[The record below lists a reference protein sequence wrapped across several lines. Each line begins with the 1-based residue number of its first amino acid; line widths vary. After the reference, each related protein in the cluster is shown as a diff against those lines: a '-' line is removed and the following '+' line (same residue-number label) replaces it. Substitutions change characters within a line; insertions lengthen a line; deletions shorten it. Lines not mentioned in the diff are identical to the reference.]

1 MVANG
6 TARACFGLHTSGR
19 AAEPAPDSCHAPVAR
34 ARASCRPVTSRRWP
48 ILAIF
53 ILSGAAGLMYEVVW
67 SRQLVLVFG
76 NTTQAVST
84 ILTGFFGGMAIGSW
98 AGGRL
103 ADRVRRPLRLYG
115 VLEGILVVIVLV
127 TPLTFQLIGDVYRGA
142 FASLEGAPQAL
153 ALVRFGL
160 ALLAL
165 APATILMGATLPTLT
180 RYLSRDAAHLSSA
193 FGRLYAANTIG
204 AIIGAAAAGLVLIE
218 IVGLTAT
225 LVVAAACSGAAGLT
239 AIVIDRRRRSAAVL
253 ETAAEPAPGSGSE
266 PAPGEVA
273 DQDPRP
279 RLALVVAFVSGLTSL
294 AYQVLWT
301 RLLASGTGNYTY
313 VFTLILVVFLAG
325 IAIGAVL
332 FTVLRR
338 RIRHPV
344 ALLARTNVIVGFLA
358 LAGVAFVL
366 SQPVEFTLE
375 WGRIDGVISVLFWRV
390 LVVVLPVTIIMGLSF
405 PASSALV
412 AGREGKVA
420 TSAGL
425 LLAANTVGA
434 IVGTFVVPFFVIPAI
449 GSPDAIGLI
458 ALVNVGLGIVLAYKA
473 PIRSALGRL
482 TTYGL
487 GTATAVVLVIAL
499 ATSGMLVDPTVARI
513 EAAEG
518 ELFASREDEIASV
531 QAGMISGYPEL
542 WVTGTSMTLLTVDAK
557 LMPILPLMLR
567 PESTSA
573 LTVAFGMGSAFRSGV
588 IAGLRTDAVEL
599 VPSVPMMFGYYYPDA
614 AQILASPNGRVV
626 VTDGRNYLA
635 LTERR
640 YDIIVTD
647 PPPPI
652 ESSGVSVISSLEYY
666 RAGRD
671 RLNPGGIMMQW
682 VPYGQ
687 TIDEFRAHVRTFAS
701 VFPQALVL
709 RGPGGYGFFMLGSDQ
724 PMAFSDAAVREV
736 LARPGILEDISGAYD
751 SPQKTVDGWSEAIP
765 GLIWLDGAQVAS
777 FAGSGPLVTDD
788 RPLPEY
794 FLLRR
799 TFGEESPLVTPQ
811 SLAEAGFP
819 FR

>member
-1 MVANG
+1 
-6 TARACFGLHTSGR
+6 
-19 AAEPAPDSCHAPVAR
+19 
-34 ARASCRPVTSRRWP
+34 VTSRRWP

-98 AGGRL
+98 GGGRL
-103 ADRVRRPLRLYG
+103 ADRVRRPLLLYG
-115 VLEGILVVIVLV
+115 VLEAILVVVVLL
-127 TPLTFQLIGDVYRGA
+127 TPLTFRLIGDVYRGA
-142 FASLEGAPQAL
+142 FTSLEAAPQVL
-153 ALVRFGL
+153 ALLRFGL

-193 FGRLYAANTIG
+193 FGRLYAANTMG

-218 IVGLTAT
+218 ILGLTET
-225 LVVAAACSGAAGLT
+225 LVVAAGCSGLAGLT
-239 AIVIDRRRRSAAVL
+239 AIVLDRRRRAAVPD
-253 ETAAEPAPGSGSE
+253 AAARAAPPAPEAS
-266 PAPGEVA
+266 PAPGELPDA
-273 DQDPRP
+273 DPRP

-325 IAIGAVL
+325 IAIGAAL
-332 FTVLRR
+332 FTVVRR
-338 RIRHPV
+338 WIRHPV

-358 LAGVAFVL
+358 LAGAIIVL
-366 SQPVEFTLE
+366 SRPVQFTFE
-375 WGRIDGVISVLFWRV
+375 GGRIDGMISVLFWRV
-390 LVVVLPVTIIMGLSF
+390 LVVVLPATIVMGLSF

-412 AGREGKVA
+412 GGREGKVA
-420 TSAGL
+420 TSAGQ
-425 LLAANTVGA
+425 LLAANTLGA

-449 GSPDAIGLI
+449 GSPDAIGVI
-458 ALVNVGLGIVLAYKA
+458 ALVNVGLGIVLAFAA
-473 PIRSALGRL
+473 PIRSVAGRV
-482 TTYGL
+482 TTFGL
-487 GTATAVVLVIAL
+487 GTLTAAVLVVAL
-499 ATSGMLVDPTVARI
+499 ATNGILVDPSVAKI
-513 EAAEG
+513 EARKG

-531 QAGMISGYPEL
+531 QAGTVAGYPEL

-567 PESTSA
+567 PDSKSA

-588 IAGLRTDAVEL
+588 IAGLETEAVEL
-599 VPSVPMMFGYYYPDA
+599 VPSVLTMFGYYYSDA
-614 AQILASPNGRVV
+614 AQILASPNGHVIV
-626 VTDGRNYLA
+626 ADGRNHVE
-635 LTERR
+635 LTDRR

-666 RAGRD
+666 RAGHD

-682 VPYGQ
+682 VPFGQ
-687 TIDEFRAHVRTFAS
+687 TIDEFRAHIRTFAD
-701 VFPQALVL
+701 VFPNVLIL
-709 RGPGGYGFFMLGSDQ
+709 RGPGGYGFFMLGSDR
-724 PMAFSDAAVREV
+724 PMAFEDASVRDV

-751 SPQKTVDGWSEAIP
+751 SREKTADGWAALIP
-765 GLIWLDGAQVAS
+765 RLSWLEGDQVAS
-777 FAGSGPLVTDD
+777 FVGSGPLVTDD

-799 TFGEESPLVTPQ
+799 EFGEKSPLVSAQ

>member
-1 MVANG
+1 M
-6 TARACFGLHTSGR
+6 
-19 AAEPAPDSCHAPVAR
+19 
-34 ARASCRPVTSRRWP
+34 TSRRWP

-98 AGGRL
+98 GGGRL
-103 ADRVRRPLRLYG
+103 ADRVRRPLLLYG
-115 VLEGILVVIVLV
+115 LLEGILVVVVLL
-127 TPLTFQLIGDVYRGA
+127 TPLTFRLIGDVYRGA
-142 FASLEGAPQAL
+142 FTSLEAEPQAL

-218 IVGLTAT
+218 VLGLTET
-225 LVVAAACSGAAGLT
+225 LVVAACCSGAAGLT
-239 AIVIDRRRRSAAVL
+239 AIVIDRKRRAAVPILVAPVAPPTL
-253 ETAAEPAPGSGSE
+253 EPPAIPD
-266 PAPGEVA
+266 AVA
-273 DQDPRP
+273 DDDPRP

-313 VFTLILVVFLAG
+313 VFTLILVVFLTG

-344 ALLARTNVIVGFLA
+344 ALLARTNVIVGVLA

-366 SQPVEFTLE
+366 SQPVEFTVE
-375 WGRIDGVISVLFWRV
+375 AGRIDGLISVLFWRV
-390 LVVVLPVTIIMGLSF
+390 LVVVLPATIVMGLSF

-412 AGREGKVA
+412 GGREGKVA

-449 GSPDAIGLI
+449 GSPDAIGVI
-458 ALVNVGLGIVLAYKA
+458 ALVNVVLGVVLAYRA
-473 PIRSALGRL
+473 PIRSALGRT

-487 GTATAVVLVIAL
+487 GAATAAVLVIAL
-499 ATSGMLVDPTVARI
+499 ATNGILVDPSVARI
-513 EAAEG
+513 EAAKG

-531 QAGMISGYPEL
+531 QAGTVAGYPEL

-567 PESTSA
+567 PDSKSA
-573 LTVAFGMGSAFRSGV
+573 LTVALGMGSAFRSGV
-588 IAGLRTDAVEL
+588 IAGLRTDAIEL
-599 VPSVPMMFGYYYPDA
+599 VPSVPMMFGYFYPDA

-626 VTDGRNYLA
+626 VTDGRNYMA
-635 LTERR
+635 LTDSR

-666 RAGRD
+666 QAGHD
-671 RLNPGGIMMQW
+671 RLNRGGIMMQW

-687 TIDEFRAHVRTFAS
+687 TIDEFRAHIRTFAS
-701 VFPQALVL
+701 VFPHVLVL
-709 RGPGGYGFFMLGSDQ
+709 RGPGSYGFFVMGSDRA
-724 PMAFSDAAVREV
+724 MAFSDATVREV
-736 LARPGILEDISGAYD
+736 LARPGILETISGAYD
-751 SPQKTVDGWSEAIP
+751 SPRTTVDGWSEAIP
-765 GLIWLDGAQVAS
+765 GLVWLEGGQVAA

-799 TFGEESPLVTPQ
+799 AFGEESPLVTPQ

-819 FR
+819 LR

>member
-1 MVANG
+1 M
-6 TARACFGLHTSGR
+6 
-19 AAEPAPDSCHAPVAR
+19 
-34 ARASCRPVTSRRWP
+34 TSRRWS

-53 ILSGAAGLMYEVVW
+53 VLSGAAGLMYEVVW

-84 ILTGFFGGMAIGSW
+84 ILTGFFAGMAIGSW

-103 ADRVRRPLRLYG
+103 ADRVKRPLLLYG
-115 VLEGILVVIVLV
+115 LLEAILVVVVLLTPV
-127 TPLTFQLIGDVYRGA
+127 TFRLIGEVYRGA
-142 FASLEGAPQAL
+142 FASLEATPQVL

-204 AIIGAAAAGLVLIE
+204 AIIGAALAGLVLIE
-218 IVGLTAT
+218 IFGLTET
-225 LVVAAACSGAAGLT
+225 LIVAAGCSGAAAVM
-239 AIVIDRRRRSAAVL
+239 AIAIDRRRRAAAAREIAPPPPPLPAAADSDESAD
-253 ETAAEPAPGSGSE
+253 T
-266 PAPGEVA
+266 
-273 DQDPRP
+273 DPRP
-279 RLALVVAFVSGLTSL
+279 RLALVIAFVSGLTSL

-313 VFTLILVVFLAG
+313 VFTLILVVFLSG
-325 IAIGAVL
+325 IAIGAL
-332 FTVLRR
+332 LYTLLRR
-338 RIRHPV
+338 RIRLPV

-358 LAGVAFVL
+358 LAGACFVL
-366 SQPVEFTLE
+366 SRPIDFTIVD
-375 WGRIDGVISVLFWRV
+375 GRIDGLISVLFWRV
-390 LVVVLPVTIIMGLSF
+390 LVVVLPVTIVMGLSF

-425 LLAANTVGA
+425 LLAANTLGA

-449 GSPDAIGLI
+449 GSPNAIGVI
-458 ALVNVGLGIVLAYKA
+458 ALGNVALGIALAYKA
-473 PIRSALGRL
+473 PIRSVAGRV

-487 GTATAVVLVIAL
+487 GGATAAVIVVAL
-499 ATSGMLVDPTVARI
+499 GTGNLLVDPSVARI
-513 EAAEG
+513 QALKGQVYAT
-518 ELFASREDEIASV
+518 AEDEIASV
-531 QAGMISGYPEL
+531 QAGETSGYPEL

-567 PESTSA
+567 PGSTSA

-599 VPSVPMMFGYYYPDA
+599 VPSVLPMFGYFYPDA
-614 AQILASPNGRVV
+614 AQILANPNGRVV
-626 VTDGRNYLA
+626 VTDGRNYME
-635 LTERR
+635 LTDRR

-666 RAGRD
+666 RAGHD
-671 RLNPGGIMMQW
+671 RLNEGGVMMQW

-687 TIDEFRAHVRTFAS
+687 TLDEFRAHVRTFAE
-701 VFPQALVL
+701 VFPNVLVL
-709 RGPGGYGFFMLGSDQ
+709 HGPGGYGFFMLGSDQ
-724 PMAFSDAAVREV
+724 PMSFSDAATREV
-736 LARPGILEDISGAYD
+736 LGRPGILEDISGAYD
-751 SPQKTVDGWSEAIP
+751 SPAETVDAWAALIP
-765 GLIWLDGAQVAS
+765 KLIVLDGGQATA

-799 TFGEESPLVTPQ
+799 VFGTESPLLTPD

>member
-1 MVANG
+1 M
-6 TARACFGLHTSGR
+6 
-19 AAEPAPDSCHAPVAR
+19 
-34 ARASCRPVTSRRWP
+34 TSRRWP
-48 ILAIF
+48 VLAIF

-98 AGGRL
+98 GGGRL
-103 ADRVRRPLRLYG
+103 ADRVRRPLLLYG
-115 VLEGILVVIVLV
+115 LLEAILVVVVLL
-127 TPLTFQLIGDVYRGA
+127 TPLTFRLIGDVYRGA
-142 FASLEGAPQAL
+142 FTSLEAEPQAL

-218 IVGLTAT
+218 VLGLTQT
-225 LVVAAACSGAAGLT
+225 LVVAACCSGAAGLT
-239 AIVIDRRRRSAAVL
+239 AIVIDRKRRATASAPVAPVAPPTPEASAIDD
-253 ETAAEPAPGSGSE
+253 ETPDE
-266 PAPGEVA
+266 
-273 DQDPRP
+273 DPRP
-279 RLALVVAFVSGLTSL
+279 RIALVVAFVSGLTSL

-313 VFTLILVVFLAG
+313 VFTLILVVFLTG

-332 FTVLRR
+332 FTLVRR
-338 RIRHPV
+338 WIRRPV
-344 ALLARTNVIVGFLA
+344 ALLARTNIIVGFLA
-358 LAGVAFVL
+358 LAGVIFVL
-366 SQPVEFTLE
+366 SEPVQYRVEAS
-375 WGRIDGVISVLFWRV
+375 RIDGLIGVLFWRA
-390 LVVVLPVTIIMGLSF
+390 LVVVLPATIIMGLSF

-412 AGREGKVA
+412 AGRQGKVA
-420 TSAGL
+420 TSAGQ
-425 LLAANTVGA
+425 LLAANTLGA

-449 GSPDAIGLI
+449 GSPDAIGVI
-458 ALVNVGLGIVLAYKA
+458 ALVNVILGIILAYQA
-473 PIRSALGRL
+473 PIRSRAGRI
-482 TTYGL
+482 TTYSL
-487 GTATAVVLVIAL
+487 GAVTAAVLVIAL
-499 ATSGMLVDPTVARI
+499 ATNGILVDPSVANI
-513 EAAEG
+513 EGRDG
-518 ELFASREDEIASV
+518 ELFASHEDEIASV
-531 QAGMISGYPEL
+531 QAGSVAGYPEL

-588 IAGLRTDAVEL
+588 IAGLTTDAVEL
-599 VPSVPMMFGYYYPDA
+599 VPSVPPMFAFYYPDA
-614 AQILASPNGRVV
+614 AQILANPNGHVIIA
-626 VTDGRNYLA
+626 DGRNHME
-635 LTERR
+635 LTDTR

-666 RAGRD
+666 RAGHD
-671 RLNPGGIMMQW
+671 RLTPGGIMMQW

-687 TIDEFRAHVRTFAS
+687 TIDEFRAHVRTFAD
-701 VFPQALVL
+701 VFPNVLVL
-709 RGPGGYGFFMLGSDQ
+709 RGPGGWGFFMMGSDQ
-724 PMAFSDAAVREV
+724 RMAFSDATVREV

-751 SPQKTVDGWSEAIP
+751 SPQRTVGGWA
-765 GLIWLDGAQVAS
+765 GLIPSLIWIRGGQVTS
-777 FAGSGPLVTDD
+777 FAGPGPLVTDD

-799 TFGEESPLVTPQ
+799 TFGEKSPLVSPQ

>member
-1 MVANG
+1 M
-6 TARACFGLHTSGR
+6 
-19 AAEPAPDSCHAPVAR
+19 
-34 ARASCRPVTSRRWP
+34 TSRRWP
-48 ILAIF
+48 ILALF

-98 AGGRL
+98 GGGRL
-103 ADRVRRPLRLYG
+103 ADRVRRPLLLYG
-115 VLEGILVVIVLV
+115 LLELVLVVVVLL
-127 TPLTFQLIGDVYRGA
+127 TPLTFRLIGDVYRGA
-142 FASLEGAPQAL
+142 FTSLEASPQVL
-153 ALVRFGL
+153 ALLRFGL

-218 IVGLTAT
+218 ILGLTET
-225 LVVAAACSGAAGLT
+225 LVVAAGCSGLAGLT
-239 AIVIDRRRRSAAVL
+239 AIFLDRRRRAGASNPVVPASPSLSPASAVA
-253 ETAAEPAPGSGSE
+253 
-266 PAPGEVA
+266 GELP
-273 DQDPRP
+273 DEDPRP

-313 VFTLILVVFLAG
+313 VFTLILVVFLIG

-332 FTVLRR
+332 FTLLRR
-338 RIRHPV
+338 WIRRPV
-344 ALLARTNVIVGFLA
+344 ALLARTNVVVGFLA
-358 LAGVAFVL
+358 LAGVVFVL
-366 SQPVEFTLE
+366 SRPVEFSTPG
-375 WGRIDGVISVLFWRV
+375 GRIDGVISVLFWRV
-390 LVVVLPVTIIMGLSF
+390 LFVVLPATIVMGMSF
-405 PASSALV
+405 PASSALL

-425 LLAANTVGA
+425 LLAANTSGA

-449 GSPDAIGLI
+449 GSPDAIGVI
-458 ALVNVGLGIVLAYKA
+458 ALINVVLGIVLAGAA
-473 PIRSALGRL
+473 PIRSAAGRI

-487 GTATAVVLVIAL
+487 GAVTAAIIVIAL
-499 ATSGMLVDPTVARI
+499 ATSGILVDPSVARI
-513 EAAEG
+513 QELNG

-531 QAGMISGYPEL
+531 QAGEVGGYPEL

-557 LMPILPLMLR
+557 LMPIVPLMLR
-567 PESTSA
+567 PESKSLLA
-573 LTVAFGMGSAFRSGV
+573 VAFGMGSAFRSGI
-588 IAGLRTDAVEL
+588 IAGLQTDAVEL
-599 VPSVPMMFGYYYPDA
+599 VPSVALMFGYFYPDA
-614 AQILASPNGRVV
+614 GQVLANPNGHVI
-626 VTDGRNYLA
+626 VTDGRNYME
-635 LTERR
+635 LTDQH

-652 ESSGVSVISSLEYY
+652 ESAGVSVISSLEYY
-666 RAGRD
+666 RAGHD

-687 TIDEFRAHVRTFAS
+687 TIDEFRAHVRTFAD
-701 VFPQALVL
+701 VFPNVLIL
-709 RGPGGYGFFMLGSDQ
+709 RGPGGYGFSMLGSDR
-724 PMAFSDAAVREV
+724 PMAFDGASVREV
-736 LARPGILEDISGAYD
+736 LARPGILDDVSGAYD
-751 SPQKTVDGWSEAIP
+751 SPEKTVDGWAALIP
-765 GLIWLDGAQVAS
+765 RLTWLEGAQVAL

-799 TFGEESPLVTPQ
+799 MFGEQSPRVSPGT
-811 SLAEAGFP
+811 LADAGFP

>member
-1 MVANG
+1 M
-6 TARACFGLHTSGR
+6 TT
-19 AAEPAPDSCHAPVAR
+19 
-34 ARASCRPVTSRRWP
+34 RRWP

-84 ILTGFFGGMAIGSW
+84 ILTGYFGGMAIGSW

-103 ADRVRRPLRLYG
+103 ADRIPRPLRLYG
-115 VLEGILVVIVLV
+115 LLEGILVAVVLL
-127 TPLTFQLIGDVYRGA
+127 TPLTFQLISEVYRGA
-142 FASLEGAPQAL
+142 FASLEAAPQAL

-204 AIIGAAAAGLVLIE
+204 AILGAAAAGLVLIE
-218 IVGLTAT
+218 ILGLTAT
-225 LVVAAACSGAAGLT
+225 LVVGAACSALAGLT
-239 AIVIDRRRRSAAVL
+239 AIVLDLRRRVGAFG
-253 ETAAEPAPGSGSE
+253 TAAHATPAFDLPSV
-266 PAPGEVA
+266 ADEVA
-273 DQDPRP
+273 DPDPRP

-344 ALLARTNVIVGFLA
+344 ALLAGTNVLVAVLA
-358 LAGVAFVL
+358 LAGVVFVL

-375 WGRIDGVISVLFWRV
+375 WGRIDGVIGVLFWRV
-390 LVVVLPVTIIMGLSF
+390 LVVVLPATIVMGLSF

-449 GSPDAIGLI
+449 GSPDAIGVI
-458 ALVNVGLGIVLAYKA
+458 ALVNVVLGIVLAYRA
-473 PIRSALGRL
+473 PIRSALGRI

-487 GTATAVVLVIAL
+487 GTATALVLVIAL
-499 ATSGMLVDPTVARI
+499 ATSGILVDPSVARI
-513 EAAEG
+513 EAMRG
-518 ELFASREDEIASV
+518 QLFASREDEIASV
-531 QAGMISGYPEL
+531 QAGTINGYPEL

-567 PESTSA
+567 PDSTSA

-599 VPSVPMMFGYYYPDA
+599 VPSVPLMFGHYYPDA
-614 AQILASPNGRVV
+614 AEILANPNGRVV
-626 VTDGRNYLA
+626 VTDGRNYVA
-635 LTERR
+635 LTDSR

-647 PPPPI
+647 PPPPV

-666 RAGRD
+666 RAGHD
-671 RLNPGGIMMQW
+671 CLNPGGIMMQW

-687 TIDEFRAHVRTFAS
+687 TIDEFRAHIRTFAS
-701 VFPQALVL
+701 VFPHVLVL
-709 RGPGGYGFFMLGSDQ
+709 RGPGGYGFFMLGSDE
-724 PMAFSDAAVREV
+724 PMAFDGATIREV
-736 LARPGILEDISGAYD
+736 LARPGVLGDISGAYD
-751 SPQKTVDGWSEAIP
+751 SPQTTVDGWSRAIP
-765 GLIWLDGAQVAS
+765 GLVWLEGGQVAS

-799 TFGEESPLVTPQ
+799 VFGEASPLVTPQ
-811 SLAEAGFP
+811 SLADAGFP